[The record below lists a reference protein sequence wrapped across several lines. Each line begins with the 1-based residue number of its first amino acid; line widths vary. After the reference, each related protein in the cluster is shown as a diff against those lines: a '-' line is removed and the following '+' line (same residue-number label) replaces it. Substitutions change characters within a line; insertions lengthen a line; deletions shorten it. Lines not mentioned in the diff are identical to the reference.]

1 VTIEVDNSPKIEEIT
16 SDTEDQENRDV
27 DQVSPEKEKTMS
39 RGEKKAR
46 KAMSK
51 LGLKHVQGITR
62 VALRRAKNVVEW
74 LM

>member
-1 VTIEVDNSPKIEEIT
+1 MTIEVDNSPKIEEIT